1 MKEQILFDILYVA
14 ILVVMGIISRY
25 LIPFIKEKLG
35 AERFAQLENEIRIL
49 VYYAQQVHASKTGEE
64 KLYIVENEIKKWLSA
79 KGFNFD
85 NEQVRQ
91 VIESCVKTMKI
102 EGGAAA

>member
-1 MKEQILFDILYVA
+1 MKEQILYDILYVA
-14 ILVVMGIISRY
+14 ILVVLGIISRY

-35 AERFAQLENEIRIL
+35 TERFAQLENEIRIL
-49 VYYAQQVHASKTGEE
+49 VRYAQQVYEGKTGEE
-64 KLYIVENEIKKWLSA
+64 KLYIVENEIKKWLDE
-79 KGFNFD
+79 KGFTVP

-91 VIESCVKTMKI
+91 VIESCVKSMKL